1 MKTNL
6 AFAKS
11 TASGMTAEVGLA
23 SCDPRFVA
31 LLNEAQY
38 ELSERGKWWGTYK
51 RLRVCVSANCITWPR
66 EVKTV
71 EGFNQCSVSLPIA
84 NEWYEFQE
92 DVVAPRASSST
103 TDGDCRCDRSMMLD
117 RGVTVQFRDISTPS
131 RIRIYP
137 RNSSDAGK
145 KVFLQGLDANG
156 VRVRTLDSGV
166 YVDGEY
172 VTLAYP
178 FATST
183 TIFAAPGLTGGQKPV
198 TDHELLIFGVA
209 ASDSTETQIALWHA
223 SEQFPSYRRNYL
235 TDRVS
240 RCSTSGNCEDVG
252 DGCSQVMS
260 SCADAVSDAIVRLEF
275 IPAYVDSDWLFLNY
289 IAIKWMM
296 KAIQMRTKNDLQSA
310 VVYEKMAL
318 RVLKSELDA
327 YSPPELTQINVSVGG
342 TAKMNRVFGGF
353 V

>member
-11 TASGMTAEVGLA
+11 TASGMPAEVGLA

-51 RLRVCVSANCITWPR
+51 RMRVCVTANCITWPR

-71 EGFNQCSVSLPIA
+71 EGFNQCNLSLPIA

-92 DVVAPRASSST
+92 NVVAPSASST
-103 TDGDCRCDRSMMLD
+103 ETYCKCDQSMMLD

-137 RNSSDAGK
+137 RNASDAGK
-145 KVFLQGLDANG
+145 KVFLQGFDANG
-156 VRVRTLDSGV
+156 VRVRTLDSGS

-183 TIFAAPGLTGGQKPV
+183 TIFSAPGLTGGQKTL
-198 TDHELLIFGVA
+198 TDHELLIFAVA
-209 ASDSTETQIALWHA
+209 ASDSTETQIALWQA

-240 RCSTSGNCEDVG
+240 RCSTSGACKDVG

-260 SCADAVSDAIVRLEF
+260 SCGDAVSDAIVRLEF

-296 KAIQMRTKNDLQSA
+296 KAIQMRTKNDLASS

-318 RVLKSELDA
+318 RVLKSELEA
-327 YSPPELTQINVSVGG
+327 YSPPEMTQINVSVGG